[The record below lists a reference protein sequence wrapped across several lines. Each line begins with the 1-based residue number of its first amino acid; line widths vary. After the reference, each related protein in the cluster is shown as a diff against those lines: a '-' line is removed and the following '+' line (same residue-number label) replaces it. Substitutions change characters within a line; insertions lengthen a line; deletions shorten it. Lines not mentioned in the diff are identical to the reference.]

1 MASDS
6 STEQV
11 DTQRSRLRSW
21 VLGVAVLFG
30 VVIAA
35 RHFSEEK
42 AFVRLAREAK
52 PSWVLAALTLQAA
65 TYLAQGEIWWTV
77 GRMAGTPL
85 AVTLV
90 YKLTLKQ
97 IFFRSSASLS
107 RSQRD
112 GCSRPGA

>member
-52 PSWVLAALTLQAA
+52 PSWVLAALTLQARRIWP
-65 TYLAQGEIWWTV
+65 QGEDLVDRWSY
-77 GRMAGTPL
+77 GRH
-85 AVTLV
+85 
-90 YKLTLKQ
+90 
-97 IFFRSSASLS
+97 SS
-107 RSQRD
+107 RRD
-112 GCSRPGA
+112 SGL